1 MIKLIATDI
10 DGTLLNAK
18 GELPTGFNELI
29 KRLEDKG
36 VYLAIASGRQYH
48 TLLSDFAPYKNQ
60 LVFIAENGAIV
71 IHKGKELFF
80 RSLERQKV
88 EAIIKD
94 IRVAGGRDI
103 VLCGKK
109 SAYVETLNAEFEAE
123 VRKYYYRCEL
133 VQDLL
138 SVEDDILKIALYDY
152 IGAQENSYSLFNSKW
167 AKEVNVIVSGKHW
180 MDFGRLDVDK
190 GIAIKKLQDLFSVN
204 FQETMVFG
212 DYFNDVPMMEVAYY
226 SYAVKNAPYEVRG
239 KARFEAPSNEEEGVI
254 RVICQLEKDGLI

>member
-10 DGTLLNAK
+10 DGTLLNAEGK
-18 GELPTGFNELI
+18 LPEGFSEI
-29 KRLEDKG
+29 IYRLEEKG

-48 TLLSDFAPYKNQ
+48 TLFNDFDTFKNQ

-71 IHKGKELFF
+71 IHQGKELFF

-94 IRVAGGRDI
+94 IRSAGGRDI

-138 SVEDDILKIALYDY
+138 CVEDDILKIALYDY
-152 IGAQENSYSLFNSKW
+152 VGAQENSYSIFNSKW
-167 AKEVNVIVSGKHW
+167 GKEINVIVSGKHW

-190 GIAIKKLQDLFSVN
+190 GIAIKKLQDMFGVN

-212 DYFNDVPMMEVAYY
+212 DYFNDVPMMEVSYY
-226 SYAVKNAPYEVRG
+226 SYAVENAPEEVRA
-239 KARFEAPSNEEEGVI
+239 KARFEAPSNAQDGVMK
-254 RVICQLEKDGLI
+254 VICQLEKDGLI